1 MRALAILGPNARE
14 QDLAP
19 FRAAGGEVT
28 VTKDLAQATAQ
39 QAADAVLL
47 LGGDGTVQRQ
57 LADLVRIQIPLLV
70 VPAGSANDFA
80 RALGLRTR
88 AQTLRAWATFVRSG
102 NNVRQ
107 IDVGVLRFAGEGARA
122 TKTPTYFCC
131 AAGAGVDALAARQA
145 GSMPGWLRG
154 HGGYFLAAI
163 SALLR
168 FRAQTI
174 RVSASGPEGAFQP
187 TISEPGILVA
197 AANTPWYG
205 HGMRI
210 APQAQLDDG
219 QLDVCFVR
227 RVGKVRLL
235 RFFPKVYR
243 GTHVGLPQVEYFR
256 AGSVRIESEQPLGV
270 HADGE
275 PVGQTPVEVN
285 VTPKALRVIVG

>member
-1 MRALAILGPNARE
+1 MRALAILGPHATE
-14 QDLAP
+14 SDLAP
-19 FRAAGGEVT
+19 FRAAGAEVI
-28 VTKDLAQATAQ
+28 KAEDLSGTSLQ
-39 QAADAVLL
+39 QAEAVLV

-80 RALGLRTR
+80 RALGRRTR
-88 AQTLRAWATFVRSG
+88 AQALRAWAQFVRSG
-102 NNVRQ
+102 NDVRH
-107 IDVGVLRFAGEGARA
+107 IDVGGLRFAGEGARA
-122 TKTPTYFCC
+122 TNNPTYFCC

-163 SALLR
+163 PALIGFQAR
-168 FRAQTI
+168 RIT
-174 RVSASGPEGAFQP
+174 VTASSQNGSDVR

-210 APQAQLDDG
+210 APQAELDDG
-219 QLDVCFVR
+219 QLEVCFVR
-227 RVGKVRLL
+227 RVGKLRLL
-235 RFFPKVYR
+235 RLFPKVYR

-256 AGSVRIESEQPLGV
+256 AGSVRIESATPLGV

-275 PVGQTPVEVN
+275 PVGQTPVEVS
-285 VTPKALRVIVG
+285 VAHKALRVIV

>member
-19 FRAAGGEVT
+19 FRAAGAEIT
-28 VTKDLAQATAQ
+28 PAENLAQLTQ
-39 QAADAVLL
+39 NTDAALL
-47 LGGDGTVQRQ
+47 LGGDGTVQWH
-57 LADLVRIQIPLLV
+57 LAALVQRQIPLLV

-88 AQTLRAWATFVRSG
+88 AQALRAWAQFVRSS

-107 IDVGVLRFAGEGARA
+107 IDVGVLRFAGED
-122 TKTPTYFCC
+122 TNNPTYFCC
-131 AAGAGVDALAARQA
+131 AAGAGVDALVARQA
-145 GSMPGWLRG
+145 SFMPDWLRG

-163 SALLR
+163 PALLR
-168 FRAQTI
+168 FRAQPI
-174 RVSASGPEGAFQP
+174 RVSASGREGAFQQ

-210 APQAQLDDG
+210 APHAQLDDG
-219 QLDVCFVR
+219 EFEVCFVR
-227 RVGKVRLL
+227 RVGKLRLL
-235 RFFPKVYR
+235 RLFPKVYR
-243 GTHVGLPQVEYFR
+243 GAHAGLREVEYFR
-256 AGSVRIESEQPLGV
+256 AERLRIESERPLDV

-275 PVGQTPVEVN
+275 AVGQTPVEVS
-285 VTPKALRVIVG
+285 VARKALRVIVG